1 MEIENKDYQNNDE
14 EYVNEK
20 KGMYISKSEVL
31 LGLANHLQFSISG
44 KDIPQGIKRRYND
57 FLQLREKLIENWPG
71 VYIPNIPSK
80 KKVGELNRKTVLLR
94 IRALNVFLSNISKI
108 PFLSQSEEIKSF
120 QTLTDDFGKAI
131 EKMPKSSFVE
141 ILEKYK
147 NAFPT
152 YNVNYDF
159 NQGKEKINLFNSFL
173 KKIKNNLSTFK
184 KAVDISVDKR
194 KEDILQ
200 YFEITH
206 NLISYEKTNIMKY
219 IDDYYDKL
227 IFNNEKNSKLKEKF
241 EKINE
246 YLNNPF
252 ENVYNWLYDEE
263 KDVQA
268 MIEAINGINTLEMN
282 YNKLKQKDESIEND
296 IKKLES
302 GQQGFIKNIF
312 KKKEESLSE
321 LNQEKNKNTNSIKNL
336 NEIIKIV
343 TYEMENKISE
353 FKIEKTNNY
362 VKMIKEF
369 ANNKIQSNKKLNELF
384 IELKDLLEQA
394 KQNHIKKN

>member
-263 KDVQA
+263 KDIQA
-268 MIEAINGINTLEMN
+268 MIEAINGINILEMN